1 MMSKIRSVEVFP
13 VGVRVKS
20 TFTFASGSAGG
31 AGDEA
36 ILIYVKILDDDGV
49 VGWGECRPIR
59 QWSYETPE
67 SAVTTIRRYLAP
79 AVIGHDISDRAGLH
93 AKMNA
98 AIGRGTS
105 TGQPIAKSALDLA
118 IHDLAAKR
126 AGLPLREFL
135 GGTRERR
142 DLAISF
148 TITGH
153 DADQAKQQMQAGQAE
168 GFAHFNFKAAVQP
181 ETDIAVAK
189 VLKQTIAGDGFLW
202 SDANQGFDLAGAKYV
217 ARAFEEI
224 GVGILEQPLPAD
236 QFSGMT
242 ELRRA
247 TRIPLAVDE
256 ASVSPGDFL
265 NHVVAGL
272 VDYLIIKVTR
282 SGGLW
287 PSLQQIAIAQ
297 AAGMPMLV
305 SGLTDGLLTKLAA
318 CQLASVFG
326 IEGPVALNGSQFIDE
341 TGLYPAKS
349 EVERGGN
356 VRLNDAP
363 GIGVEP
369 DLDYL
374 KKHTRDI

>member
-1 MMSKIRSVEVFP
+1 MSRIKSVEVFP

-36 ILIYVKILDDDGV
+36 ILIYVRILDDDGV

-105 TGQPIAKSALDLA
+105 TGQPIAKSAVDLA
-118 IHDLAAKR
+118 VHDLAAKR

-135 GGTRERR
+135 GGSRQRR
-142 DLAISF
+142 DLAVSF

-153 DADQAKQQMQAGQAE
+153 DAEQAKQQMQAGQAE
-168 GFAHFNFKAAVQP
+168 GFRHFNFKAAVQP

-189 VLKQTIAGDGFLW
+189 VLKQTIASGGFLW

-217 ARAFEEI
+217 ARAFEDI
-224 GVGILEQPLPAD
+224 GVGILEQPLAAD
-236 QFSGMT
+236 QFSAMT

-247 TRIPLAVDE
+247 TRIALAVDE
-256 ASVSPGDFL
+256 ASVSPSDFL

-297 AAGMPMLV
+297 AAGLPMLV

-341 TGLYPAKS
+341 TGLYPGKS

-356 VRLNDAP
+356 IRLNDAP